1 MNMAISTT
9 PKRSYAITADRTRE
23 TAIALVRAETE
34 ARNAKVER
42 LRALRLEREAVEAVE
57 ADLPRPAEKLKKG
70 RKAKS
75 AAAPE
80 D

>member
-42 LRALRLEREAVEAVE
+42 LRALRLEREAVEA
-57 ADLPRPAEKLKKG
+57 DLPRPAEKLKKG